1 MASATPSA
9 APASSPSFRVETP
22 FYMALWGVH
31 LLRGVFRRLGS
42 LESSLMRRRLAPEG
56 LDRPIYI
63 LGVPRCGTTV
73 TLEMLSAHPS
83 VATQRY
89 ADMLMP
95 YVPYTWT
102 FLAERILK
110 IVDDKPQQRIHQ
122 DRMQV
127 TKQSPEGAEELLW
140 LEYFPH
146 LHSEDS
152 SCVLTEKDTNPA
164 FDRFYVDTIQ
174 KLLLARGRSRFL
186 SKANEDVTRLL
197 YLHRLFPK
205 ARFLLFARH
214 PAHHVASLMKQDRLF
229 NKLAQQDPRIGPMT
243 AFTGHFEFG
252 PSKKWSRVGN
262 EIGEV
267 HRLYAAGEEALAW
280 AHHWA
285 AVYELVTRQLRENPS
300 LAEATMIVRYE
311 ELCHAPAET
320 IDRILAHTELDS
332 AAFAATR
339 EGYLKKLTE
348 PTYYRPSY
356 TAHELQ
362 EMDRITAGAR
372 RALGYTDGAAEA
384 LGELRTT
391 G

>member
-1 MASATPSA
+1 
-9 APASSPSFRVETP
+9 
-22 FYMALWGVH
+22 MALWGVH

-42 LESSLMRRRLAPEG
+42 LESAILRSRLPPSG

-95 YVPYTWT
+95 YVPYSWT

-110 IVDDKPQQRIHQ
+110 LVDDKPQQRIHQ

-140 LEYFPH
+140 LEYFPN
-146 LHSEDS
+146 LHSENA
-152 SCVLTEKDTNPA
+152 SCVLTEKDANPG

-174 KLLLARGRSRFL
+174 KLLLARGRSRYL

-214 PAHHVASLMKQDRLF
+214 PAHHIASLMKQDRLF
-229 NKLAQQDPRIGPMT
+229 NRLAKDDPRIGPMT

-252 PSKKWSRVGN
+252 PSKVWSRVTD
-262 EIGEV
+262 EISEV

-300 LAEATMIVRYE
+300 LAAATMIVRYE
-311 ELCHAPAET
+311 DLCHAPGDT
-320 IDRILAHTELDS
+320 IDRILSHTELDP
-332 AAFAATR
+332 AAFATTR
-339 EGYLKKLTE
+339 DGYLRKLSE
-348 PTYYRPSY
+348 PTYYKPSY
-356 TAHELQ
+356 TPREL
-362 EMDRITAGAR
+362 EEIDRVTATAR
-372 RALGYTDGAAEA
+372 HALGYSETASEA
-384 LGELRTT
+384 LGELRPTA
-391 G
+391 